1 MPSEPTSNRPLVLVT
16 PLLIFFPRELEQG
29 LVPEWRVKYF
39 DYKVGLRKS
48 PRHAV
53 TADGIPIQV
62 GKKKVK
68 AVVRAL
74 RNVNQTPKTPGRQ
87 KPANLFSTAPVPPSF
102 PDRRSSD
109 SQLVHGSPHVQTSA
123 RVSSIAGQGSL
134 HDVTDASTQVQDHA
148 AVLGEEN
155 QKLHNETSPLAIKDR
170 RSRGP
175 DEESFSQWD
184 SGALTSYGSIVPSP
198 PTNPVLYHPPSLELP
213 DPALSPNEDSYARHN
228 RAWRHSRLNPNA
240 TPLGGD
246 AYRVGIPATPTKIES
261 SLLTRRRSLFGAR
274 KSSWAGSSPARP
286 RPLIRRIFSSTGL
299 ESPRSADVPLEAYKE
314 FDTRQADF
322 LKFLDKELH
331 KIETFYKMKETEAG
345 ERLRILRQQLHE
357 MRDRRMEEVLVMQRA
372 RNQAKRDQTHW
383 ESDNGEGSSNENK
396 GPERSLSTA
405 LKWMHPLE
413 NAISGPRT
421 GKSTKGLEFMAGSS
435 SGSPS
440 EQRHGAQS
448 QTESWRDFSRR
459 PPYHDDVPYRSAKRK
474 LRLALQEFYRGLE
487 LLKSYALLNRTA
499 FRKINKKYDKAV
511 KARPTGRYMSEKVNK
526 AWFVQSEV
534 LEGQIVAVEDLYAR
548 YFERGNH
555 KVAVGKL
562 RTKHTRAEDYT
573 GSIFRNGLLIAAG
586 LVFGMQG
593 VIRGAELLSGDDP
606 IIKVNVSYLLQV
618 ILPQPFRRGIN

>member
-1 MPSEPTSNRPLVLVT
+1 MTIRRAVAADHVPLQL
-16 PLLIFFPRELEQG
+16 
-29 LVPEWRVKYF
+29 
-39 DYKVGLRKS
+39 
-48 PRHAV
+48 
-53 TADGIPIQV
+53 

-87 KPANLFSTAPVPPSF
+87 KPANLFSTAPPPIL
-102 PDRRSSD
+102 DRRSSD
-109 SQLVHGSPHVQTSA
+109 GQLVYGSPHVQPLA
-123 RVSSIAGQGSL
+123 RSSSIAGQGSL
-134 HDVTDASTQVQDHA
+134 RNVTDASTQSQDHA
-148 AVLGEEN
+148 TVPGEEN
-155 QKLHNETSPLAIKDR
+155 PKLHNETSPLAIKDR

-175 DEESFSQWD
+175 DDDLDSQWD

-198 PTNPVLYHPPSLELP
+198 PTNPVLYHPPSLQLP
-213 DPALSPNEDSYARHN
+213 DPALSPNEESYARHN
-228 RAWRHSRLNPNA
+228 RAWRQNRLNPNT
-240 TPLGGD
+240 TPLGGNLSD
-246 AYRVGIPATPTKIES
+246 AYRAGVPPSATKTQA
-261 SLLTRRRSLFGAR
+261 SLLTRRQSLFGPR
-274 KSSWAGSSPARP
+274 KASWGGSSPARP
-286 RPLIRRIFSSTGL
+286 TPLIRRIFPISSL

-322 LKFLDKELH
+322 LKFLDKELN

-357 MRDRRMEEVLVMQRA
+357 MRDRRLEEVLIMQRA

-396 GPERSLSTA
+396 GQERSLSSA

-413 NAISGPRT
+413 SAIGGPRL
-421 GKSTKGLEFMAGSS
+421 GKNTKALEHMAGSS

-448 QTESWRDFSRR
+448 QTDSWRDFSRR

-487 LLKSYALLNRTA
+487 LLKSFALLNRTA

-593 VIRGAELLSGDDP
+593 VIRGAELLSSDDAE
-606 IIKVNVSYLLQV
+606 IKVKVSYLLQV
-618 ILPQPFRRGIN
+618 IVLHPFSERNELNIRRFTPATSSLSFYFSCSA

>member
-1 MPSEPTSNRPLVLVT
+1 M
-16 PLLIFFPRELEQG
+16 
-29 LVPEWRVKYF
+29 
-39 DYKVGLRKS
+39 
-48 PRHAV
+48 
-53 TADGIPIQV
+53 

-74 RNVNQTPKTPGRQ
+74 KNVNQTPKTPGRQ
-87 KPANLFSTAPVPPSF
+87 KPANLFSSAPVPPSV

-109 SQLVHGSPHVQTSA
+109 GQLVYGSPHVQPLGRS
-123 RVSSIAGQGSL
+123 SSIAGQGSL
-134 HDVTDASTQVQDHA
+134 RNVTDVSTQSQDQD
-148 AVLGEEN
+148 AVPGEEN

-175 DEESFSQWD
+175 DEELDSQWD

-213 DPALSPNEDSYARHN
+213 DPALSPNEESYARHN
-228 RAWRHSRLNPNA
+228 RAWRQSRLNPNT
-240 TPLGGD
+240 TPLGGTL
-246 AYRVGIPATPTKIES
+246 GIPTIPTKTDK
-261 SLLTRRRSLFGAR
+261 SLLTRRQSLFGPR
-274 KSSWAGSSPARP
+274 KTSWAGSSPSRP
-286 RPLIRRIFSSTGL
+286 TPLIRRIFPGAGL
-299 ESPRSADVPLEAYKE
+299 ESPRSTDVPLEAYKE

-322 LKFLDKELH
+322 LRFLDKELN

-357 MRDRRMEEVLVMQRA
+357 MRDRRLEEVLIMQRA
-372 RNQAKRDQTHW
+372 RNQAKRDQTRG

-396 GPERSLSTA
+396 GPERSLSAA

-413 NAISGPRT
+413 SAISGPRLA
-421 GKSTKGLEFMAGSS
+421 KNTKALEYMAGSS

-448 QTESWRDFSRR
+448 HTDSWRDFSRRR

-487 LLKSYALLNRTA
+487 LLKSFALLNRTA

-555 KVAVGKL
+555 KIAVGKL

-593 VIRGAELLSGDDP
+593 VIRGAELLSSDDP

-618 ILPQPFRRGIN
+618 IVPHHFPRGSN

>member
-1 MPSEPTSNRPLVLVT
+1 MTTRSSCQ
-16 PLLIFFPRELEQG
+16 I
-29 LVPEWRVKYF
+29 
-39 DYKVGLRKS
+39 
-48 PRHAV
+48 RHPVA
-53 TADGIPIQV
+53 ADNIPAQV

-87 KPANLFSTAPVPPSF
+87 KPANLFSSAPVPPPI

-109 SQLVHGSPHVQTSA
+109 GQLVHGSPHVPPLA
-123 RVSSIAGQGSL
+123 RASSIAGQGSL
-134 HDVTDASTQVQDHA
+134 RNVTDALTQSQDQP
-148 AVLGEEN
+148 AVPGEEN

-175 DEESFSQWD
+175 DEEAYSQWD

-213 DPALSPNEDSYARHN
+213 DPALSPNDESYARHN
-228 RAWRHSRLNPNA
+228 RAWRRSGLNPST
-240 TPLGGD
+240 TPLGGNFSD
-246 AYRVGIPATPTKIES
+246 ANRAGIPPTSTATES
-261 SLLTRRRSLFGAR
+261 SLLTRRQSLFGPR
-274 KSSWAGSSPARP
+274 KQSWTIGGGSSPARP
-286 RPLIRRIFSSTGL
+286 TPLIRRIFPSAGL

-322 LKFLDKELH
+322 LKFLDKELN

-357 MRDRRMEEVLVMQRA
+357 MRDRRLEEVLIMQRA
-372 RNQAKRDQTHW
+372 RNQAKRDQSRW
-383 ESDNGEGSSNENK
+383 DPDNGEGSSNDK
-396 GPERSLSTA
+396 GHERSLSSA

-413 NAISGPRT
+413 SAISGPHP
-421 GKSTKGLEFMAGSS
+421 GKNTKALEYMAGSS

-440 EQRHGAQS
+440 EMRHGAQS
-448 QTESWRDFSRR
+448 QTDSWRDFSRR

-562 RTKHTRAEDYT
+562 RTKHTRPEDYT

-593 VIRGAELLSGDDP
+593 VIRGAELLSSDDP
-606 IIKVNVSYLLQV
+606 KIKVKVSYLLQV
-618 ILPQPFRRGIN
+618 IVLHPFPRGIN

>member
-1 MPSEPTSNRPLVLVT
+1 MR
-16 PLLIFFPRELEQG
+16 
-29 LVPEWRVKYF
+29 
-39 DYKVGLRKS
+39 D
-48 PRHAV
+48 AV
-53 TADGIPIQV
+53 AADRMCAQL

-87 KPANLFSTAPVPPSF
+87 KPANLFSAAPVPPSV
-102 PDRRSSD
+102 PNRRSSD
-109 SQLVHGSPHVQTSA
+109 GQLVHGSPHVQSLA
-123 RVSSIAGQGSL
+123 RASSIAGPGSL
-134 HDVTDASTQVQDHA
+134 PDATDASTQSQDPA
-148 AVLGEEN
+148 AMSVEESQN
-155 QKLHNETSPLAIKDR
+155 LHNETSPLAIKDP

-175 DEESFSQWD
+175 NEESYSQWD

-198 PTNPVLYHPPSLELP
+198 PTNPILYHPPSLELP
-213 DPALSPNEDSYARHN
+213 DPALSPNEESYARHN
-228 RAWRHSRLNPNA
+228 RAWRRSRLNPST
-240 TPLGGD
+240 TPLGGNLGE
-246 AYRVGIPATPTKIES
+246 AYKAGIPPTPTKSES
-261 SLLTRRRSLFGAR
+261 SLLVRRQSLYGPR
-274 KSSWAGSSPARP
+274 KTSWAGGGGSSPARQT
-286 RPLIRRIFSSTGL
+286 PLIRRLFSSTGL
-299 ESPRSADVPLEAYKE
+299 ESPRSVDVPLEAYKE

-322 LKFLDKELH
+322 LRFLDKELN

-357 MRDRRMEEVLVMQRA
+357 MRDRRMEEVLIMQRA
-372 RNQAKRDQTHW
+372 RNQAKRDQTRW
-383 ESDNGEGSSNENK
+383 ESDNGEGSSHVNN
-396 GPERSLSTA
+396 GHERSLSAA

-413 NAISGPRT
+413 SAISGPYL
-421 GKSTKGLEFMAGSS
+421 GKNAKALEYMAGSS

-440 EQRHGAQS
+440 EQRHGAPS
-448 QTESWRDFSRR
+448 QTDSWRDFSRR
-459 PPYHDDVPYRSAKRK
+459 PPHHDDVPYRSAKRK

-487 LLKSYALLNRTA
+487 LLKSFALLNRTA

-562 RTKHTRAEDYT
+562 RTKNTRAEDYT

-586 LVFGMQG
+586 FVFGLQG
-593 VIRGAELLSGDDP
+593 VIRGAELLSSDDP
-606 IIKVNVSYLLQV
+606 STSVNVSYLLQV
-618 ILPQPFRRGIN
+618 IVLCPFSPREQTEDA

>member
-1 MPSEPTSNRPLVLVT
+1 MPT
-16 PLLIFFPRELEQG
+16 
-29 LVPEWRVKYF
+29 
-39 DYKVGLRKS
+39 
-48 PRHAV
+48 
-53 TADGIPIQV
+53 
-62 GKKKVK
+62 
-68 AVVRAL
+68 
-74 RNVNQTPKTPGRQ
+74 
-87 KPANLFSTAPVPPSF
+87 
-102 PDRRSSD
+102 RRSSD
-109 SQLVHGSPHVQTSA
+109 GQLVHGSPHVQPLA
-123 RVSSIAGQGSL
+123 RASSVAGQGSL
-134 HDVTDASTQVQDHA
+134 RNVTDASTQARDQATMPD
-148 AVLGEEN
+148 EETQN
-155 QKLHNETSPLAIKDR
+155 LHSEVSPLAIKDR

-175 DEESFSQWD
+175 EDESYSQWD
-184 SGALTSYGSIVPSP
+184 SGALTNYGSIVPSP

-213 DPALSPNEDSYARHN
+213 DPALSPNEESYARHN
-228 RAWRHSRLNPNA
+228 RAWRQSRLNPST
-240 TPLGGD
+240 TPLGGNVSD
-246 AYRVGIPATPTKIES
+246 AYRAGIPPTAPRPGV
-261 SLLTRRRSLFGAR
+261 SLLTRRRSLFGPR
-274 KSSWAGSSPARP
+274 KTSAGESSPARP
-286 RPLIRRIFSSTGL
+286 TPLIRRLFSNAGL

-322 LKFLDKELH
+322 LKFLDKELN

-357 MRDRRMEEVLVMQRA
+357 MRDRRMEEVLVIQRA

-396 GPERSLSTA
+396 GHERSLSNA

-413 NAISGPRT
+413 SVISGSRV
-421 GKSTKGLEFMAGSS
+421 GKNSKALEYMPGSS
-435 SGSPS
+435 SGAPS
-440 EQRHGAQS
+440 EQRHGAPS
-448 QTESWRDFSRR
+448 KTESWRDFSRR
-459 PPYHDDVPYRSAKRK
+459 PPYHDEVPYRSAKRK

-487 LLKSYALLNRTA
+487 LLKSFALLNRTA

-573 GSIFRNGLLIAAG
+573 GSIFRNGLLIAGG

-593 VIRGAELLSGDDP
+593 VIRGAELLSSDDP
-606 IIKVNVSYLLQV
+606 LIKVNVSYLLQV
-618 ILPQPFRRGIN
+618 NDASPFFERTKLNFRRCTLAIFLLSFYFSCSASTVGYGRVPRSTMSSSLSLIHDII

>member
-1 MPSEPTSNRPLVLVT
+1 M
-16 PLLIFFPRELEQG
+16 
-29 LVPEWRVKYF
+29 
-39 DYKVGLRKS
+39 
-48 PRHAV
+48 
-53 TADGIPIQV
+53 

-87 KPANLFSTAPVPPSF
+87 KPANLFSSAPVPPSV

-109 SQLVHGSPHVQTSA
+109 GQLVSGSPHVQPLG
-123 RVSSIAGQGSL
+123 RSSSVAGQESL
-134 HDVTDASTQVQDHA
+134 RNVTDVSTQLQDQD
-148 AVLGEEN
+148 AVPGEEN

-175 DEESFSQWD
+175 DEELDSQWD

-213 DPALSPNEDSYARHN
+213 DPALSPNEESYARHN
-228 RAWRHSRLNPNA
+228 RAWRQSRLNPN
-240 TPLGGD
+240 TTSLGGTL
-246 AYRVGIPATPTKIES
+246 GIPAIHTKTDT
-261 SLLTRRRSLFGAR
+261 SLLTRRQSLFGSR
-274 KSSWAGSSPARP
+274 KTSWAGSSPSRP
-286 RPLIRRIFSSTGL
+286 TPLIRRIFPGAGL
-299 ESPRSADVPLEAYKE
+299 ESPRSTDVPLEAYKE

-322 LKFLDKELH
+322 LRFLDKELN

-357 MRDRRMEEVLVMQRA
+357 MRDRRLEEVLIMQRA
-372 RNQAKRDQTHW
+372 RNQAKRDQTRGD
-383 ESDNGEGSSNENK
+383 SDIGEGSSNENK

-413 NAISGPRT
+413 SAISGPRLA
-421 GKSTKGLEFMAGSS
+421 KNTKVLEYMAGSS

-440 EQRHGAQS
+440 EQRHGAHS
-448 QTESWRDFSRR
+448 HTDSWRDFSRR
-459 PPYHDDVPYRSAKRK
+459 PPYLDDVPYRSAKRK

-487 LLKSYALLNRTA
+487 LLKSFALLNRTA

-555 KVAVGKL
+555 KIAVGKL

-593 VIRGAELLSGDDP
+593 VIRGAELLSSHDP
-606 IIKVNVSYLLQV
+606 LIKVHVSYLLQV
-618 ILPQPFRRGIN
+618 IVPHHFPRGSN